1 MKFLTSINL
10 LQNELQNTV
19 IQPLAIAPE
28 SPVEGQIY
36 YNSTKKTLEQYD
48 GTKWNVVG
56 KEYTLP
62 TASADVL
69 GGIKVG
75 AGLQISDQG
84 TLSTTGGGV
93 ADSVEW
99 SGVLDTPTDLAGYG
113 ITDAK
118 IVDGVI
124 TLGATTIIPITSLNG
139 KTGGTITLSAEDVN
153 ALPTAGGTMTGA
165 ITMGTNKITGLGSPE
180 ADTDAVTK
188 KYADDS
194 VADVVK
200 YTEQTLEDAQKV
212 QARANIGAGTS
223 SFDGKYTSL
232 TDLPTIDTEMK
243 ADSENAVQNKVI
255 KAYVDQIVAASQ
267 GVVYKGTIN
276 VVGDIPTTYEVGWL
290 YVIGTAGTYVG
301 QECEVGD
308 LMIALVARQGAGN
321 ENTDW
326 DVIQTNIE
334 GAITELTG
342 DDPISV
348 TGTGTSREI
357 ALNNSGVTTG
367 GYGDTTDQ
375 TPAFGVAFK
384 VPHFVVDQYG
394 RLTTAD
400 EHMVTIPATVATDGM
415 AGLMSA
421 EDHTAFTSLK
431 TDVADLKTRA
441 ITKVVATITTGQTS
455 ATATIGDGVDVLSV
469 SAFNA
474 TSGEEI
480 MIDVSVS
487 GTTLMASIAK
497 AVTYDIKVVVTTL

>member
-1 MKFLTSINL
+1 MKFLTSIDL
-10 LQNELQNTV
+10 VQNELQNAV
-19 IQPLAIAPE
+19 IQPLAVAPIN
-28 SPVEGQIY
+28 PTEGQIY

-48 GTKWNVVG
+48 GTTWNTVG
-56 KEYTLP
+56 KEYILP
-62 TASADVL
+62 IATDTIL

-75 AGLQISDQG
+75 AGLQISEQG
-84 TLSTTGGGV
+84 TLSVTGGGV

-99 SGVLDTPTDLAGYG
+99 TGVLDTPTDLAGYG

-118 IVDGVI
+118 IADGVI
-124 TLGATTIIPITSLNG
+124 ILGATTITPITSLNG
-139 KTGGTITLSAEDVN
+139 KAGNIITLGAADVN

-165 ITMGTNKITGLGSPE
+165 IAMGTNKITGLGSPE
-180 ADTDAVTK
+180 ADTDAATK
-188 KYADDS
+188 KYIDDS

-200 YTEQTLEDAQKV
+200 YTEQPLTSKQQTQV
-212 QARANIGAGTS
+212 RTNIGAGTS
-223 SFDGKYTSL
+223 SFDGDYNSL
-232 TDLPTIDTEMK
+232 ENKPTVDTAMS

-276 VVGDIPTTYEVGWL
+276 AVGDIPTTYEVGWL

-301 QECEVGD
+301 QKCEVGD
-308 LMIALVARQGAGN
+308 LMIALVARQGADN
-321 ENTDW
+321 EDADW
-326 DVIQTNIE
+326 DIIQTNIE

-348 TGTGTSREI
+348 TGTGASREI

-375 TPAFGVAFK
+375 TPVFGAAFK

-400 EHMVTIPATVATDGM
+400 EHMVTIPATVATDDI

-421 EDHTAFTSLK
+421 EDHTAFTGLK
-431 TDVADLKTRA
+431 TDVTDLKARA

-455 ATATIGDGVDVLSV
+455 TTATIGDGADVLSV
-469 SAFNA
+469 VALNA

-487 GTTLMASIAK
+487 GTTLTASIAK
-497 AVTYDIKVVVTTL
+497 AVTYDIKVVITTL